1 MNFEIPED
9 LNRIE
14 RIAYRIGMQTFQ
26 SHCYQVADS
35 IFPISTEPESDAILT
50 ETVRAND
57 LASEFFRSFIDL
69 ADQRIRFAIDD
80 LVSYGGCPIALDF
93 QEAAQRSI
101 VTMIPYMTLQSLL
114 EMKEDELVN
123 G

>member
-14 RIAYRIGMQTFQ
+14 IIAYRIGMQTFQ

-35 IFPISTEPESDAILT
+35 IFSIGAEPESDATLT
-50 ETVRAND
+50 EIVRAND
-57 LASEFFRSFIDL
+57 LASEFFRSFMDL

-80 LVSYGGCPIALDF
+80 LASFGGCPVALDF

-101 VTMIPYMTLQSLL
+101 VTMTPWMTLRSLL

>member
-14 RIAYRIGMQTFQ
+14 IIAYRIGMQTFQ

-35 IFPISTEPESDAILT
+35 IFPISTEPDATLT

-69 ADQRIRFAIDD
+69 ADQRIRFAIND
-80 LVSYGGCPIALDF
+80 LASFGGRPTALDF
-93 QEAAQRSI
+93 QAAAKRSI
-101 VTMIPYMTLQSLL
+101 VTMIPWMTLRSLL

>member
-14 RIAYRIGMQTFQ
+14 IIAYRIGMQTFQ
-26 SHCYQVADS
+26 SYCYQVADS
-35 IFPISTEPESDAILT
+35 IFPISTEPDATLI
-50 ETVRAND
+50 RAND
-57 LASEFFRSFIDL
+57 LATEFFRSFMDL
-69 ADQRIRFAIDD
+69 ADQRIRFAIND
-80 LVSYGGCPIALDF
+80 LASFGGYPTALDF
-93 QEAAQRSI
+93 QAAAKRSI
-101 VTMIPYMTLQSLL
+101 VTMTPWMTLKNLL